1 MSLSQRSLLK
11 CHTRLMMW
19 LQQTPRRSVHFITRE
34 MGESLA
40 KRAAVSLAVLYE
52 LVDIACSFSSTLTRR
67 CHLAPQ
73 TPFAIYSSLNP
84 AKSILSARRRRNR
97 RDSLVVFFSHRTAPG
112 TKTWVDRLSTDLR
125 ISFYINI
132 AKLWFF
138 KFSKNHISHFW
149 KFPFRRHIQTLF

>member
-84 AKSILSARRRRNR
+84 AKSIVSARRRRNR

-112 TKTWVDRLSTDLR
+112 TKTLR

-132 AKLWFF
+132 VKL
-138 KFSKNHISHFW
+138 
-149 KFPFRRHIQTLF
+149 